1 MSRRI
6 AVIGTGYVGLIT
18 AVGLAD
24 FGNSLVG
31 VDLDPDIVERLNRGV
46 STLYEPGLEEY
57 LRRNIEAGRLS
68 FTTDINRAV

>member
-1 MSRRI
+1 MSKRI

-31 VDLDPDIVERLNRGV
+31 VDSNPDIVEKLNRGV
-46 STLYEPGLEEY
+46 STLY
-57 LRRNIEAGRLS
+57 
-68 FTTDINRAV
+68 